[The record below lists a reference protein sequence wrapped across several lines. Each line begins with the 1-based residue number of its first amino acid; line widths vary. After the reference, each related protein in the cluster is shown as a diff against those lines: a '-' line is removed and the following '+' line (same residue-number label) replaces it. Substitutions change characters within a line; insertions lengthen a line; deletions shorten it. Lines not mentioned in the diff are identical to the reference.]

1 MKRDYRHY
9 ILDIL
14 DSIKAIESFVEG
26 YAFEDFAKDRKTVDA
41 IIRNL
46 EIIGEA
52 AKNVPKDIKKKYGEI
67 PWKEMAGMRD
77 KLIHEYHGVDL
88 EIIWKVVVERL
99 PTIRPFF
106 EKIAEEM
113 KNETFSYNSG
123 ST

>member
-113 KNETFSYNSG
+113 KNETFSYNSS